1 MIQITIIKITGY
13 GPWTLT
19 LGSDREHEIQML
31 QASLYLQIQKLFSE
45 KNGLVFLNR
54 SDEFFAI
61 TNGITLED
69 HIEIQKKLESSFD
82 LKLSMSV
89 GYGDSPFDANISAYE
104 EKKSGKSLNKKHS
117 IYGSIISFPTNTWK
131 DTTAFDQHVIIMHL
145 DVDDLTSKRKTM
157 SPYEISSL
165 MFKLYSKMSDYFLT
179 RKSLSFFMG
188 GDNFMVI
195 GNSNYKQ
202 SAEEFIKIIKKELNV
217 NLNCGIGTGK
227 TAREAVKHAT
237 KSLDTIREIRDS
249 GKEKPEIYEI
259 A

>member
-31 QASLYLQIQKLFSE
+31 QASLYLQIQKLFST
-45 KNGLVFLNR
+45 KNGLVFSNR

-82 LKLSMSV
+82 LKLSMSI
-89 GYGDSPFDANISAYE
+89 GYGDSPFDANLSAHDG
-104 EKKSGKSLNKKHS
+104 KKSKIKLDEEHNIFGFIDGKVESK
-117 IYGSIISFPTNTWK
+117 
-131 DTTAFDQHVIIMHL
+131 VIIMHL
-145 DVDDLTSKRKTM
+145 DVDNLTSRGKTV

-165 MFKLYSKMSDYFLT
+165 MFKLYAKMSEFFLS
-179 RKSLSFFMG
+179 KNALSFFMG
-188 GDNFMVI
+188 GDNFMVVA
-195 GNSNYKQ
+195 NSNYKE
-202 SAEEFIKIIKKELNV
+202 SVEEFIDVIKNELGIE
-217 NLNCGIGTGK
+217 LNCGIGTGK
-227 TAREAVKHAT
+227 TARDAVKLAT
-237 KSLDTIREIRDS
+237 KSLDTIREIRDA
-249 GKEKPEIYEI
+249 GKDKPEIYEI

>member
-45 KNGLVFLNR
+45 KNCLVFSNR

-61 TNGITLED
+61 TSGITLED

-82 LKLSMSV
+82 LKLSMSI
-89 GYGDSPFDANISAYE
+89 GYGNSPFEANLSAYDGEKSEIKLNE
-104 EKKSGKSLNKKHS
+104 EHNIFGFIDGKVESKV
-117 IYGSIISFPTNTWK
+117 T
-131 DTTAFDQHVIIMHL
+131 IMHL
-145 DVDDLTSKRKTM
+145 DVDNLTSRGKIV

-165 MFKLYSKMSDYFLT
+165 MFKLYAKMSEFFLT
-179 RKSLSFFMG
+179 KKALSFFMG
-188 GDNFMVI
+188 GDNFMVVA
-195 GNSNYKQ
+195 NSNYKE
-202 SAEEFIKIIKKELNV
+202 SAEEFIDIVKNELGIE
-217 NLNCGIGTGK
+217 LNCGIGTGK
-227 TAREAVKHAT
+227 TARNAVKRAT

-249 GKEKPEIYEI
+249 GKKKPEIYEI
-259 A
+259 T